1 MAVSYAELKAIVASN
16 EFNLDKIA
24 IHFGINMKF
33 KWEDT
38 LVLGPEALKGIIR
51 EPAGKQ
57 VRIFPFG
64 SLVFDQFSNPEIT
77 DVVNYLRRIDKN
89 IYLAN
94 PFEYTDDY
102 RIELDPVAPPA
113 VNNDFMIVAASE
125 DYQEEIVA
133 TILAKSVAL
142 DRLEAGIN
150 RLLDDVEEIVG
161 YLHRGS
167 LTVSDEQ
174 LAQLSAKI
182 LGFKLD
188 TISYIM
194 LLDKPA
200 ITWSNDQAAELYDE
214 LGALFELNDR
224 YENDRHKI
232 DTLMDITEVFSG
244 LVHAKRG
251 TKLEWAVII
260 LIGIE
265 IFLELLDKLFR

>member
-1 MAVSYAELKAIVASN
+1 MSYKELKAIVACN

-38 LVLGPEALKGIIR
+38 LILGPDELRGILR
-51 EPAGKQ
+51 ESADKRA
-57 VRIFPFG
+57 RIFHFG
-64 SLVFDQFSNPEIT
+64 SIVFNNFSNPEIT
-77 DVVNYLRRIDKN
+77 DLVNYLRSIDKT

-102 RIELDPVAPPA
+102 RIELDPASPA
-113 VNNDFMIVAASE
+113 AINNDFMIVATLE
-125 DYQEEIVA
+125 DFQPEIVA

-142 DRLEAGIN
+142 ERLEASIN
-150 RLLDDVEEIVG
+150 HLLDDVEEIVG
-161 YLHRGS
+161 YLHSGS

-200 ITWSNDQAAELYDE
+200 ITWSNNQAAALYDE
-214 LGALFELNDR
+214 LVALFELSDR
-224 YENDRHKI
+224 DAKGRHKI
-232 DTLMDITEVFSG
+232 DTLMDITEVFGG

-251 TKLEWAVII
+251 TKLEWAII
-260 LIGIE
+260 VLIVIE
-265 IFLELLDKLFR
+265 ILLELADKLFR